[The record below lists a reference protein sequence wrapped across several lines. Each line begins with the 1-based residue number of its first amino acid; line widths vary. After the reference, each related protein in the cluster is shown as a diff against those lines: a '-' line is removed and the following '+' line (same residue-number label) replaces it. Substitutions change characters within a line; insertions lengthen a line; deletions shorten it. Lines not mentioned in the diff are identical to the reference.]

1 MSDELFS
8 EVTFAS
14 LGLESS
20 LLQGVADAGFERCTL
35 IQAGTLPVAL
45 SGKDVA
51 GQAQTGSGKSA
62 AFLLAACQH
71 LLRTEPLPEHTAGNP
86 RAIILAPTRELAVQ
100 IHKDGAKLAAHTGLR
115 LGVVFGGTGYDTQRE
130 MLRRGL
136 DILIGTPGRLID
148 YYKQHVFNLDGIQV
162 VVLDEADRMFDLGF
176 IKDIRYVLRRMPAAD
191 KRLNMLFSAT
201 LSHRVSELAWEHM
214 NSPEVVDAS
223 PAGVTVDTVK
233 QRLYHVGSDEKIS
246 LLLGLL
252 KRINSKRTILFTN
265 TRRAAETV
273 SAYLKG
279 NGYSA
284 GMLSG
289 EVPQNQRL
297 KLLERFTEGDLPIL
311 VATDVAARGLHI
323 PEVSH
328 VINYDLPQDAEDY
341 VHRVGRTARVGADGD
356 AVSFACERYVFSL
369 TEIERYIGQAIPVE
383 QVSADVLCRVRPPV
397 FEARSPRGKHARR
410 GSGATTD
417 VAEVVEEIATADP
430 DDGIEDDSS
439 DVNGNVDPAL
449 LPKRKSAHGAAGDKN
464 ARRRRRGGP
473 VDGNSAPA
481 GGRSGGPMSDSV
493 GNVAPRTGDEAASGD
508 GGRRRRG
515 GGGGGGGGNSAP
527 TPARSGESAAG
538 AGNNAPKTSEDAGSA
553 GTGRRRRRRR
563 RRTPAAEGTG

>member
-35 IQAGTLPVAL
+35 IQAGALPVAL

-62 AFLLAACQH
+62 AFLLATCQY
-71 LLRTEPLPEHTAGNP
+71 LLRTPPLPEYKPGNP

-100 IHKDGAKLAAHTGLR
+100 IHKDGAVLARHTGLR
-115 LGVVFGGTGYDTQRE
+115 LGAVYGGTGYDTQRE
-130 MLRRGL
+130 MLREGL
-136 DILIGTPGRLID
+136 DVLIGTPGRLID
-148 YYKQHVFNLDGIQV
+148 YYKQHVFNLEGIQV

-176 IKDIRYVLRRMPAAD
+176 IKDIRYVLRRMPPAE

-214 NSPEVVDAS
+214 NAPEVINAS
-223 PAGVTVDTVK
+223 PGGVTVDTVN
-233 QRLYHVGSDEKIS
+233 QRLYHVGSDEKVS

-252 KRINSKRTILFTN
+252 KRFDAKRTIIFTN

-273 SAYLKG
+273 AAYLRG
-279 NGYSA
+279 NGYVA

-289 EVPQNQRL
+289 EVPQNMRL
-297 KLLERFTEGDLPIL
+297 KLLEKFTSDELPIL

-328 VINYDLPQDAEDY
+328 VINFDLPQDAEDY
-341 VHRVGRTARVGADGD
+341 VHRVGRTARVGADGE

-369 TEIERYIGQAIPVE
+369 TEIERYIGQTIPVE
-383 QVSADVLCRVRPPV
+383 QITGDLLARVRPPV
-397 FEARSPRGKHARR
+397 YESGSRR
-410 GSGATTD
+410 GNNGGRRGGAKIPEAEIAA
-417 VAEVVEEIATADP
+417 AEVTLDEEDEVI
-430 DDGIEDDSS
+430 DDES

-449 LPKRKSAHGAAGDKN
+449 LPRRKQHQAPQGAKN
-464 ARRRRRGGP
+464 PRRRRRASPPQGSGNGNGNTAP
-473 VDGNSAPA
+473 VPPAP
-481 GGRSGGPMSDSV
+481 P
-493 GNVAPRTGDEAASGD
+493 APRAAAPE
-508 GGRRRRG
+508 GGE
-515 GGGGGGGGNSAP
+515 N
-527 TPARSGESAAG
+527 
-538 AGNNAPKTSEDAGSA
+538 AGNAAAKTGEEAGS
-553 GTGRRRRRRR
+553 GSSGRRRRRRR
-563 RRTPAAEGTG
+563 RRTTPAAEGTG